1 MVVTGDLPPFIPPP
15 PGPWVPPTQPHRH
28 PVLAQLGGVLAFAL
42 ATSLAAAAALF
53 LILGLATSCGQ
64 PIDDG
69 RTLLLKAGLGA
80 VGALW
85 AAVPAIVAHLSRRIH
100 VGLMVPWVVVAVLAG
115 LVTLVA
121 VAQAEASPVFCF

>member
-1 MVVTGDLPPFIPPP
+1 M
-15 PGPWVPPTQPHRH
+15 PPTLPHRH

-42 ATSLAAAAALF
+42 ATVLAGAATLF
-53 LILGLATSCGQ
+53 LALGLATSCGQ

-69 RTLLLKAGLGA
+69 RTLQLKAGLGA

-85 AAVPAIVAHLSRRIH
+85 TAVPAIVAHLSRRIH
-100 VGLMVPWVVVAVLAG
+100 VGLMVPWVAVAVLAG
-115 LVTLVA
+115 FVTLMA